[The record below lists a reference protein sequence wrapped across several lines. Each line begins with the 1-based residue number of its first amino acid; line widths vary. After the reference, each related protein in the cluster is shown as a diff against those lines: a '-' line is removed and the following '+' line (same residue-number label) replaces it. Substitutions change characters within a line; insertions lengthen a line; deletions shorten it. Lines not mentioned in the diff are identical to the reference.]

1 MHTHR
6 AQKPFLCHLCGK
18 GFCRNF
24 DLKKHM
30 RKLHSDDDIATHVQK
45 DSQSRNKSAGS
56 PPSLPGAP
64 CIPEKSRHGWKRRFY
79 DMQTDDDDVDGDIAE
94 KRSFR
99 FNKGSVRT
107 ENKQEFSRNV
117 ISCNP
122 NINDFMSNPI
132 LPILTDLK
140 ANVTEEPCPH
150 HSGTKNTN
158 LLSASSH
165 QLFNFRTA
173 VDLPQFYE
181 PISPTNIVLNNSQTI
196 VQSSPNSESFSHSPK
211 SSQQTYNALLKYLQN
226 SRPSRTQL
234 DHVATTA
241 TTATWNELVRTS
253 AHVLENSK
261 PLIPNTQFY
270 PPMPYPWSF
279 PPVPALL
286 APHLN
291 MLMNQSTSMTQSSFV
306 QTLPTLSQTPNIRQ
320 LSDRIFGAMYISKCE
335 NNPFR
340 NPLIRAPLP

>member
-30 RKLHSDDDIATHVQK
+30 RKLHSDDNMATHMQN
-45 DSQSRNKSAGS
+45 DNQSGNQPTGS
-56 PPSLPGAP
+56 TSSSPAAP

-79 DMQTDDDDVDGDIAE
+79 DLQTAADDDRDAAE

-107 ENKQEFSRNV
+107 ESRQDFNRSV
-117 ISCNP
+117 ITCNP
-122 NINDFMSNPI
+122 NINDLMSNPI
-132 LPILTDLK
+132 LPILTDLSV
-140 ANVTEEPCPH
+140 NVSEEPCLH
-150 HSGTKNTN
+150 HSRTKNTSV
-158 LLSASSH
+158 LSASSR
-165 QLFNFRTA
+165 QLFNFHTA
-173 VDLPQFYE
+173 IDLPQLYE
-181 PISPTNIVLNNSQTI
+181 PISPTNIVLSNSQAI
-196 VQSSPNSESFSHSPK
+196 VQGLPNSESFSHSPK
-211 SSQQTYNALLKYLQN
+211 SSHQTFNALLKYLQN
-226 SRPSRTQL
+226 SRSSRTQI
-234 DHVATTA
+234 DHVATTT

-261 PLIPNTQFY
+261 PQLPNNQFY

-291 MLMNQSTSMTQSSFV
+291 MLMNQSTSLTQSSFV
-306 QTLPTLSQTPNIRQ
+306 QTLPTLSQTPNNRQ
-320 LSDRIFGAMYISKCE
+320 LSDRIFEAMYISKCE
-335 NNPFR
+335 SNPFR
-340 NPLIRAPLP
+340 NPLLRAPLP